1 MSDIREFEVRLPSG
15 DVLPIEFKAGPE
27 MLGLAM
33 KQFIEAS
40 LCPHGYAPLH
50 ADGIRI
56 VHNNREITDETI
68 LSEFRFDSPPTAPV
82 PVEVLVKMGG
92 GSRVTRPRLFEYREF
107 VRQISPADGAT
118 KVPLDATIHIVFGA
132 NLSGYCVSLAY
143 LRDSTTCAFSSPDPL
158 FGNMLAQFGND
169 STLARE
175 RGFVQW
181 SKEKYNQRV
190 MLLRLDPATAL
201 KFFPPRRHH
210 HYHGQQHEQPARR
223 SDASSIFLDS
233 KRYWDKGVNEG
244 YIGGDEHSW
253 QRYTSSPPV
262 DAVVSET
269 PWPVLGLHEPAFPP
283 LPAPFGPPPLAEDEA
298 PKAGE
303 PEFTTGL
310 GSAYSIADA
319 TSHSTT
325 LSIRPLEPLQPRT
338 HYAVLLM
345 NSAPTVPVGDC
356 LTRNMGV
363 GVASWLSIFKC
374 NSLSPSWPR
383 CYCLSKG

>member
-40 LCPHGYAPLH
+40 LCPHGYSPLH
-50 ADGIRI
+50 ADGMRI
-56 VHNNREITDETI
+56 VHNNREITDDTI
-68 LSEFRFDSPPTAPV
+68 LSEFHFDSPPTAPV

-92 GSRVTRPRLFEYREF
+92 GSKVKRPRLFEYRDF
-107 VRQISPADGAT
+107 VRQISPSDGAT
-118 KVPLDATIHIVFGA
+118 KVPVDATIHIVFGA

-143 LRDSTTCAFSSPDPL
+143 LRDSSTFAFSSPDPL

-190 MLLRLDPATAL
+190 MLLRLEPAAAL
-201 KFFPPRRHH
+201 KFFPPRRPHH
-210 HYHGQQHEQPARR
+210 NQQHEPARR
-223 SDASSIFLDS
+223 SDASSMFLDS
-233 KRYWDKGVNEG
+233 KRYWDKGINEG

-253 QRYTSSPPV
+253 QRYSSTPPV
-262 DAVVSET
+262 DAVVSES

-283 LPAPFGPPPLAEDEA
+283 LPTQFAPPPSAEEDVPRE
-298 PKAGE
+298 GE
-303 PEFTTGL
+303 PEFSTGL
-310 GSAYSIADA
+310 GSAHTIADA
-319 TSHSTT
+319 ASRSTVLT
-325 LSIRPLEPLQPRT
+325 VRPLEPLLPRT

-345 NSAPTVPVGDC
+345 NSAPTVPAGDC
-356 LTRNMGV
+356 EAAWSAFAGTGLVSEDVLFSFSTGD
-363 GVASWLSIFKC
+363 A
-374 NSLSPSWPR
+374 
-383 CYCLSKG
+383 